1 LELYSIFVSVDLWS
15 LPVMLAGKQVI
26 GGNPYFPRET
36 PSWQKEIT
44 SFFKPTAMDSVKT
57 CEPASNEDSGEMSM
71 V

>member
-1 LELYSIFVSVDLWS
+1 
-15 LPVMLAGKQVI
+15 MLAGKQDT

-44 SFFKPTAMDSVKT
+44 SFFKPTAVDSVKIF
-57 CEPASNEDSGEMSM
+57 EPALNEKSGEMSM

>member
-1 LELYSIFVSVDLWS
+1 
-15 LPVMLAGKQVI
+15 MLAVNQGT

-44 SFFKPTAMDSVKT
+44 SFFKPTAVDSVKT
-57 CEPASNEDSGEMSM
+57 SEPALSGNSGEMSM